1 MIRIYYPVIRKVEF
15 AVLAAWLVEQGA
27 TNKIHYEDG
36 YFYLADEDSELAI
49 MFKLKF
55 GL

>member
-1 MIRIYYPVIRKVEF
+1 MIRIFYPVTSNVEF
-15 AVLAAWLVEQGA
+15 AVLGVWLVEHGA
-27 TNKIHYEDG
+27 TGKIHYEDG

-49 MFKLKF
+49 MFRLKF